1 MTDKII
7 SVYWFAI
14 LVLVAGGIIAMVSVF
29 YNSSYD
35 VREIEA
41 NILSNKIGNCFS
53 NVGYLKQEVFNNGN
67 FLINQD
73 NFLEKCNLN
82 FNSTEEGLQY
92 FSQVN
97 FFKGND
103 LENSFFEV
111 AQGNKNLKA
120 DCSILKDYEKISKCV
135 EKSFFTLD
143 KSGNLYL
150 IKILSVIDKSEKN
163 VK

>member
-41 NILSNKIGNCFS
+41 NILINKIGNCFS
-53 NVGYLKQEVFNNGN
+53 NVGYLKQEVFSNGN
-67 FLINQD
+67 FLITQN

-97 FFKGND
+97 VFKGND

-120 DCSILKDYEKISKCV
+120 DRSISKDYEKISKCV

-150 IKILSVIDKSEKN
+150 IKILSVIDKSE
-163 VK
+163 